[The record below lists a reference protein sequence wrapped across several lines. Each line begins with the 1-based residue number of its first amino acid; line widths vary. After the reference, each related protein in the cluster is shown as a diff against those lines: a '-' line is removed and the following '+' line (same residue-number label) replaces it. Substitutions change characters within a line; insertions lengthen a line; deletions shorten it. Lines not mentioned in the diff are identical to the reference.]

1 MIRIDIRR
9 VKAEEEGALRAWMA
23 ELNRRGAEVSETLA
37 REGTRHEQAY
47 LLKTSDGP
55 ILIYA
60 MEAGDQD
67 RAAEA
72 FRDSHS
78 AIDLEHKRIMKQVLA
93 GTAHA
98 ELVYECVIGDAVSV

>member
-9 VKAEEEGALRAWMA
+9 VKAEEEGTLRAWMA

-55 ILIYA
+55 VLIYA

-72 FRDSHS
+72 FRDSS
-78 AIDLEHKRIMKQVLA
+78 SLIDVEHKRIMKQVLA
-93 GTAHA
+93 GTPHA
-98 ELVYECVIGDAVSV
+98 ELVYECVIGDATSA